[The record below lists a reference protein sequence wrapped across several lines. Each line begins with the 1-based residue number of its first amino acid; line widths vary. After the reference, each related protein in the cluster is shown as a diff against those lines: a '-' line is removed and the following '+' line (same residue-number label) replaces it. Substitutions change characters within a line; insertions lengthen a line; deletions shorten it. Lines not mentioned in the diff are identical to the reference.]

1 MEGVKTEAALVVS
14 NDRREEKATT
24 KSKEMISTKKGFL
37 LKKQLFTPMLWF
49 SSCKYTG
56 AQFYTKETQNQRNNA
71 ETRIKITLKA

>member
-1 MEGVKTEAALVVS
+1 MEGVKIEAVLVVS

-24 KSKEMISTKKGFL
+24 NSKGMISTKKGFL
-37 LKKQLFTPMLWF
+37 LTKQLFTPMLLF

-56 AQFYTKETQNQRNNA
+56 AQFYTKETELEKYV